1 MNKTLLSTTIKTAI
15 AATLSLLVAQALG
28 LSFSSSAGIITIL
41 DIFETRK
48 ATIKGGLKRTL
59 SAIIALV
66 LGILIFEIFDYKT
79 WAFGLYLLLF
89 VPISFLLKIELGLG
103 PSSVVV
109 THLLSYGEINS
120 SIIFNEVGLIL
131 IGTGFAMLTN
141 LYAPE
146 SQDELKKWIEDID
159 GDIKD
164 ILIFFGD
171 TLVNNLDV
179 KIYEGKIKKLEDDIN
194 KALNLAI
201 IENDN
206 RIENSK
212 NLLIGLSHRER
223 EMDLLM
229 EMYDDLKS
237 IPKEFA
243 DGKLI
248 SDLMIDT
255 ANNLSDNGDMVKV
268 KKRIEFLEEHFH
280 MMELPETH
288 EDFIIQ
294 SSIFQVFRS
303 LNQFIDIS
311 KIISNIPRN

>member
-159 GDIKD
+159 GDIKG

>member
-28 LSFSSSAGIITIL
+28 LKFSSSAGIITIL

-48 ATIKGGLKRTL
+48 ATLKGGLKRTL
-59 SAIIALV
+59 SATIALV
-66 LGILIFEIFDYKT
+66 LGILVFEIFDYKT

-89 VPISFLLKIELGLG
+89 VPLSFLLKIELGLG

-120 SIIFNEVGLIL
+120 SIIFNELGLIL

-179 KIYEGKIKKLEDDIN
+179 KIYDGKIKKLEEDIN

-212 NLLIGLSHRER
+212 NLLIGLSNRER
-223 EMDLLM
+223 EKDLLM

-237 IPKEFA
+237 IPKEYA

-268 KKRIEFLEEHFH
+268 KKRIEFLQEHFH
-280 MMELPETH
+280 MMELPEIH
-288 EDFIIQ
+288 EDFIIR

-311 KIISNIPRN
+311 KIISNIPSN

>member
-28 LSFSSSAGIITIL
+28 LRFSSSAGIITIL

-48 ATIKGGLKRTL
+48 ATIKGGLKRSL
-59 SAIIALV
+59 SATIALV
-66 LGILIFEIFDYKT
+66 LGILVFEIFDYKT

-120 SIIFNEVGLIL
+120 SIIFNELGLIL

-146 SQDELKKWIEDID
+146 SQGELKKWIEDID

-255 ANNLSDNGDMVKV
+255 ANNLSDNGDIIKV
-268 KKRIEFLEEHFH
+268 KKRIEFLQEHFH